1 MGCLEDEK
9 EEEDEGWGI
18 WYNRVTHK
26 GGNMKYL
33 LLAFIAL
40 AAILSHANPIVG
52 SENVTITQGVN
63 CLKINWRPMIRMPNK
78 LQSVLKFLP
87 TDNVIGDKIE
97 LEIEGKRLSY
107 VVEKWD
113 AEASTYTL
121 KMDGS
126 AECVTFA
133 SLPYVS
139 EVYVNHQN
147 SKQLKAELSGYIS
160 GQHLKNFQKTEKERS
175 EYYKRMRE
183 NRERNRK
190 AMEARRRGVK

>member
-1 MGCLEDEK
+1 
-9 EEEDEGWGI
+9 
-18 WYNRVTHK
+18 
-26 GGNMKYL
+26 MKYL
-33 LLAFIAL
+33 LLAFVAL
-40 AAILSHANPIVG
+40 AAFLCHADPIVG
-52 SENVTITQGVN
+52 AENVTITQGVN
-63 CLKINWRPMIRMPNK
+63 RLKINWMPMSRMPNK

-133 SLPYVS
+133 LLPYVS
-139 EVYVNHQN
+139 EV
-147 SKQLKAELSGYIS
+147 
-160 GQHLKNFQKTEKERS
+160 
-175 EYYKRMRE
+175 
-183 NRERNRK
+183 
-190 AMEARRRGVK
+190 